1 MVPERYSIVEE
12 GAEMS
17 ERKYLRFPRSY
28 RVEHWLLVASF
39 TTLAITGLVQ
49 KYATVGLSQGIMS
62 LMGGVENVRLIHHIA
77 AAVMML
83 EAVYHMGAIAYRVFV
98 RRVRL
103 TMLPGLDDLR
113 AILGHFLHNLGLRHT
128 KPQEARYT
136 AAEKFEYWALIWGTL
151 IMGITGFMMWNPIA
165 TTQILPGDFVPAAK
179 AAHSGEALLAVLA
192 VLVWHFYHVHVK
204 QFNKS
209 IFTGYLSEDEM
220 IEEHPLELADIKS
233 GTAQRLV
240 DAKGVRQRRRIFFPI
255 YGAISLLLLAGI
267 VYFTTFEQTAI
278 TTLPPAEDVQVFA
291 PLTPTPLPSPL
302 PTEPRL
308 DDAPRSWED
317 GIADLMMGKCGSCHS
332 GDAALAGL
340 DLSTY
345 GGTLAGG
352 SAGPAIVPG
361 EPNNSLLVRRQAEG
375 THPGQF
381 SGEELSWIVDW
392 IEAGA
397 PER

>member
-1 MVPERYSIVEE
+1 
-12 GAEMS
+12 MS

-28 RVEHWLLVASF
+28 RVEHWLLFASF
-39 TTLAITGLVQ
+39 TILAVTGLVQ

-62 LMGGVENVRLIHHIA
+62 LLGGVEKVRVIHRIA

-83 EAVYHMGAIAYRVFV
+83 EAVYHVGAIAYRVFV

-103 TMLPGLDDLR
+103 TMLPGLDDLQ
-113 AILGHFLHNLGLRHT
+113 AIMGHFLYDLGLRDA
-128 KPQEARYT
+128 KPQEGRYT

-165 TTQILPGDFVPAAK
+165 TTRILPGDFVPAAK

-192 VLVWHFYHVHVK
+192 VLVWHFYHVHIK

-209 IFTGYLSEDEM
+209 IFTGYLTEEEM

-233 GTAQRLV
+233 GTARRLV
-240 DAKGVRQRRRIFFPI
+240 DSEGVRRRRRIFLPI
-255 YGAISLLLLAGI
+255 YGAISLVLLAGI

-278 TTLPPAEDVQVFA
+278 TTIPPAENVEIFA

-302 PTEPRL
+302 PTEPPL
-308 DDAPRSWED
+308 VDAPTTWED
-317 GIADLMMGKCGSCHS
+317 GIADLMREKCGSCHS
-332 GDAALAGL
+332 GDAALASL

-345 GGTLAGG
+345 GGALAGG
-352 SAGPAIVPG
+352 SSGPAIVPG
-361 EPNNSLLVRRQAEG
+361 EPDNSLLIRRQAEG

-381 SGEELSWIVDW
+381 SGEELSWVVNW

-397 PER
+397 PEG